1 MGYFSVMDENFC
13 QELISVARMRAKRH
27 ERRLTQMHEEHQRRE
42 RRTSAPLPKPAFND
56 PWYWQYDRDFDP
68 NSVVRRS
75 AIIAH
80 GITNSIKNR
89 SYSCHP
95 PVEVPVRKKDGSQR
109 MTSSF
114 SIPDET
120 VSSRLY
126 KSLLRKNSSILSSN
140 SFAYRPGLVTY
151 DAIRHVRSRW
161 GNEERL
167 FVAEFDFKKYFDN
180 IGHGYLLQLMD
191 ELDVYRTPDE
201 DYLIRQF
208 LFSEVAISSGNSK
221 GGAPRRV
228 VGVPQGTS
236 ISLFLANL
244 ALTPLDRALDR
255 LGVGYVRYADDTLIW
270 SDSYSSV
277 AAAVRQIEA
286 WSKKSGVDINYEK
299 SNGVRILKSEL
310 TERSEMPST
319 LSVDFLGHSLYLND
333 VSLSRSMK
341 ETIKRRVD
349 RFVWVNLLEAPD
361 SKSQKLDRLNNRI
374 DRDYV
379 TLLSQLRKYL
389 YGNLSEKDVRKLAAS
404 KRPPKVNLGGIVA
417 AFPAS
422 VESDDWRELD
432 EYIRTAVWLALRKR
446 RLLLSMNS
454 SSEPQ
459 VWSKDLASFDSGS
472 FTATHSGRR
481 VAYALPSAVVMAR
494 AVDNLIQAH
503 GPTIVNREGN
513 PYRDLH

>member
-1 MGYFSVMDENFC
+1 
-13 QELISVARMRAKRH
+13 MRAKRH
-27 ERRLTQMHEEHQRRE
+27 ERRLTQMHEEHE
-42 RRTSAPLPKPAFND
+42 RRNRRRSAPLPKPISNN
-56 PWYWQYDRDFDP
+56 PWYWQHDRDFDP

-80 GITNSIKNR
+80 GITNSIKSR
-89 SYSCHP
+89 TYSCHP

-109 MTSSF
+109 MTFSF

-167 FVAEFDFKKYFDN
+167 FVAEFDFKKYFDS
-180 IGHGYLLQLMD
+180 ISHGYLLQLLD

-208 LFSEVAISSGNSK
+208 LFSEGALSERRSRGSGS
-221 GGAPRRV
+221 RRI

-270 SDSYSSV
+270 SDSYSCV

-299 SNGVRILKSEL
+299 SNGVRILESTSTK
-310 TERSEMPST
+310 RSEMPST
-319 LSVDFLGHSLYLND
+319 LSVDFLGHSLYLNR
-333 VSLSRSMK
+333 VTLSRPMK

-349 RFVWVNLLEAPD
+349 RFIWLNLLEAPE
-361 SKSQKLDRLNNRI
+361 SQSQNMARLGRRI

-389 YGNLSEKDVRKLAAS
+389 YGNLSQKDVRKLSVS
-404 KRPPKVNLGGIVA
+404 KRPPKVNLGGVVA

-422 VESDDWRELD
+422 VDSADWQELD
-432 EYIRTAVWLALRKR
+432 EYIRTSVWLALRKR
-446 RLLLSMNS
+446 RRLLRMNPS
-454 SSEPQ
+454 LEPQ
-459 VWSKDLASFDSGS
+459 LWSKDIVDFDSGS
-472 FTATHSGRR
+472 FTATKSGQK
-481 VAYALPSAVVMAR
+481 VELALPSTVVMAR
-494 AVDNLIQAH
+494 VVDNLIQAH